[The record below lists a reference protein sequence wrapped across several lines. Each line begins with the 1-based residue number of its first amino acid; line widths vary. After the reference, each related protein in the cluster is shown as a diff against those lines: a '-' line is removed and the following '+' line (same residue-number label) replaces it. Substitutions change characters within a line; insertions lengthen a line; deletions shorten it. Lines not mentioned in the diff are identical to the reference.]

1 MNKYVGSSFDDFL
14 AEDGIQAQVQAHAIK
29 RVIVWQLKKYMKAN
43 NVSKTMLAEQLKT
56 SRAGVDRLLDEE
68 NLSVTLGSLVKVAK
82 ATGKKL
88 QIRFS

>member
-1 MNKYVGSSFDDFL
+1 MNKYIGSSFDEFL

-43 NVSKTMLAEQLKT
+43 KVSKTMLAERLKT
-56 SRAGVDRLLDEE
+56 SRAGVDRLLDED
-68 NLSVTLGSLVKVAK
+68 NLSVTLGSLVRVAE

-88 QIRFS
+88 QIKLC